1 MFHYKKFKYL
11 CDKYLRC
18 FIYFS
23 VNKEIEGTNVIR
35 ETDIEVVYAVV
46 ESLKNITV
54 RSLGEETGPDKLTN
68 KMIMAEYYKTLP
80 VDWDGAP
87 EFQWRRRF

>member
-1 MFHYKKFKYL
+1 ML
-11 CDKYLRC
+11 LTLS
-18 FIYFS
+18 YFS
-23 VNKEIEGTNVIR
+23 EKKEGIVNIAHEVDAEIVL
-35 ETDIEVVYAVV
+35 AVV

-87 EFQWRRRF
+87 EFQWRRKFYLIVL

>member
-1 MFHYKKFKYL
+1 M
-11 CDKYLRC
+11 
-18 FIYFS
+18 
-23 VNKEIEGTNVIR
+23 
-35 ETDIEVVYAVV
+35 

-80 VDWDGAP
+80 IDWDGAP
-87 EFQWRRRF
+87 EFQWRRKFYVNYKCGQVCSAVQSFTSQ